1 MVLFEI
7 HQKFKSHFFNKLRIT
22 FNLQVRYKEFH
33 CKADSFSHDL
43 CLKDIKIIKNI

>member
-22 FNLQVRYKEFH
+22 FNLQVRAVINILTRNFNVKQTAFH
-33 CKADSFSHDL
+33 MTCA
-43 CLKDIKIIKNI
+43 